1 MCGLDAKLKVLWFFV
16 DLALPL
22 ACGYLLHY
30 VGWMSRKQGDV
41 VIKVNLRVVATA
53 VSLVSFWGAALTLQ
67 LIWLPVLGV
76 MMQIIPG
83 VVSGA
88 LARRKYDG
96 PLEQGGFVLA
106 TMLSNRGVVGTL
118 SVFILYGEQ
127 GYVWS
132 RLVMLLAPLVQ
143 YMVCFPLAQY
153 YSDRHRGEDNGRPSL
168 WSVLFSWNQVPVVGI
183 AIGFA
188 LNHLDVARPQMVGD
202 ALPWAVHLLAWG
214 VVLPLGASLNFAQ
227 LRRFM
232 PDMIELLALK
242 FLVTPLL
249 VGLLGY
255 AIGLRG
261 DVLAAVTILAASPS
275 AIMAVVAGRLYK
287 LNVDL
292 AMAAF
297 VLSTVVYIVMV
308 FPVILWLLS

>member
-1 MCGLDAKLKVLWFFV
+1 MGDLDAKLKVLWFAI

-30 VGWMSRKQGDV
+30 FGWLSRRHGDV
-41 VIKVNLRVVATA
+41 IIKFTLRVVATA
-53 VSLVSFWGAALTLQ
+53 LSLVSFWGAALALQ
-67 LIWLPVLGV
+67 LIWLPILGV
-76 MMQIIPG
+76 AMQIVPG
-83 VVSGA
+83 VVSGT

-127 GYVWS
+127 GYVWA

-143 YMVCFPLAQY
+143 YLICFPLAQY
-153 YSDRHRGEDNGRPSL
+153 YSARHRGDINGRPSL
-168 WSVLFSWNQVPVVGI
+168 VSVLFSWNQMPVLGI

-188 LNHLDVARPQMVGD
+188 LNFFDVARPGPIGD
-202 ALPWAVHLLAWG
+202 ALPWMVHVLAWG
-214 VVLPLGASLNFAQ
+214 VVLPLGASLNFRQ
-227 LRRFM
+227 LPRFL

-242 FLVTPLL
+242 FMVTPLL
-249 VGLLGY
+249 VGLLSY

-261 DVLAAVTILAASPS
+261 DVLAAVTILAASPT

-297 VLSTVVYIVMV
+297 VLSTVVYIVVV
-308 FPVILWLLS
+308 FPVILWLAG